1 MEQFYYLP
9 SLNRLLL
16 CCWQIVFQELNS
28 SRARKRVFFKTK
40 CRLTKW
46 TQLTDYLEMNEIA
59 SGWLG
64 ADLALVESGIFELDA
79 PQLQGPLARVALV
92 VDGEPAVLGVDRAAD
107 AQDVEVA
114 VADPGDLHRPLD
126 VVF

>member
-1 MEQFYYLP
+1 
-9 SLNRLLL
+9 
-16 CCWQIVFQELNS
+16 
-28 SRARKRVFFKTK
+28 
-40 CRLTKW
+40 
-46 TQLTDYLEMNEIA
+46 MNEIA